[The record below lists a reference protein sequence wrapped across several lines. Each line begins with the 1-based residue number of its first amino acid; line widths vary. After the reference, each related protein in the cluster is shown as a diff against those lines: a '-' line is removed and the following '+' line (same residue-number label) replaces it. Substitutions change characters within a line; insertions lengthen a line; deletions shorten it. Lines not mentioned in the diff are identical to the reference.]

1 MYQQTRKD
9 LVIEG
14 VKIPAGTSV
23 ELCFSSLQENPL
35 IWGDDADVVDPD
47 RWVGIPSN
55 DERLNP
61 FAYNVFSNG
70 PRICIGKSFALLEI
84 KTTLVELVRNFR
96 FESVVQQPTYAN
108 PSLVLAPNGLKIKI
122 QRV

>member
-1 MYQQTRKD
+1 M
-9 LVIEG
+9 IEG

-23 ELCFSSLQENPL
+23 DLCFSQLQLNPL
-35 IWGDDADVVDPD
+35 IWGDDAESINPD

-55 DERLNP
+55 DVRANP

-84 KTTLVELVRNFR
+84 KTMLVELVRNFS

-122 QRV
+122 QRVQ